1 MAKLETLS
9 VLSDPSYHSQETFHP
24 FDPRLSESASQGNMG
39 SVGSGVAGEQEFAMK
54 NVGTRTQNS
63 SRQIDGSRNSYV
75 PREISNRYSGEEK
88 TYKSEKIANSIFI
101 NGDLRKSEKVKA
113 DLCGNVAANNEKNMP
128 PPPPQY
134 REPSNP
140 PKILP
145 ISGKLDQS
153 NEPLVRPS
161 AFKPVV
167 PKNFHSMQN
176 LCPPQNNGMSEN
188 RKTSNHTN
196 SNAPSAAKSGLE
208 KPSLS
213 RTTNQAGGL
222 SDSGRNSL
230 TSLPTYGTGYS
241 QYVGP
246 MSASTSH
253 INRIGTTS
261 YGDKNVVGYN
271 GISTSDSGRSS
282 SKSTSSFSRLNH
294 LNETLPFHSPS
305 TDDIIQD
312 LEDRLWEKEQ
322 EVLQMRRN
330 LDKSEAAIYQVFE
343 EKQKIWE
350 REMDDLRQNYANKLQ
365 QVSKKAQRAQQ
376 ALQIQI
382 FKLQQEKKKLQEDV
396 GQLLQQR
403 EELEKKFV
411 AFKKEQAEF
420 LPKIE
425 ETKWE
430 VCQKAG
436 EISLL
441 KQQLKDSQADVS
453 QKLSEIVGLRTQLKE
468 GKGFL
473 REKEEQILTLK
484 DSYSNKSVSLE
495 ICEDELQRK
504 MSEVQMLR
512 EKLSQCE
519 LEVANLKQTLTS
531 LGGHQHSHFNHEAA
545 EKAARDTLACESD
558 EAKMKRQSEENLG
571 ALKKEVERLQAELK
585 AERQQREQQ
594 VADFEGERRTWQEE
608 KEKVIKYQK
617 QLQLNYVEMYQKNQM
632 LEHKVNEMTSKV
644 PSPPHGDDKKTWTPS
659 RLERIESTEI

>member
-1 MAKLETLS
+1 MATLETLP
-9 VLSDPSYHSQETFHP
+9 VLSDSTYPSPENYHSFA
-24 FDPRLSESASQGNMG
+24 PRPSQPISQSTMG
-39 SVGSGVAGEQEFAMK
+39 SVGSGVANDQEFAMK
-54 NVGTRTQNS
+54 SVGTRTQS
-63 SRQIDGSRNSYV
+63 SGRQTEGSRNGYSM
-75 PREISNRYSGEEK
+75 REISNRYSGEEK
-88 TYKSEKIANSIFI
+88 TYKSEKVSNSLYI
-101 NGDLRKSEKVKA
+101 NGDLRKNEKVKM
-113 DLCGNVAANNEKNMP
+113 DICGNVTTNNEKNM

-176 LCPPQNNGMSEN
+176 LCPPQSNGVTEN
-188 RKTSNHTN
+188 RKSLNHAN
-196 SNAPSAAKSGLE
+196 SNSPSAPKSGLD
-208 KPSLS
+208 KSSLN
-213 RTTNQAGGL
+213 RTTNQVGGL

-241 QYVGP
+241 QHVGP

-253 INRIGTTS
+253 INRIGTT
-261 YGDKNVVGYN
+261 YVDKNIVGYN

-282 SKSTSSFSRLNH
+282 SKSTSSFNRLNH
-294 LNETLPFHSPS
+294 LNETMPFHSPS

-330 LDKSEAAIYQVFE
+330 LDKSEAAIF
-343 EKQKIWE
+343 
-350 REMDDLRQNYANKLQ
+350 
-365 QVSKKAQRAQQ
+365 
-376 ALQIQI
+376 
-382 FKLQQEKKKLQEDV
+382 QQEKKKLQDDM

-453 QKLSEIVGLRTQLKE
+453 QKLNEIVGLRTQLKE
-468 GKGFL
+468 GKNFL

-484 DSYSNKSVSLE
+484 DSYSSKSVNLE
-495 ICEDELQRK
+495 ICESELQRK
-504 MSEVQMLR
+504 MSEVQVLR
-512 EKLSQCE
+512 EKLNHCE
-519 LEVANLKQTLTS
+519 LEVSGLKRTLAS
-531 LGGHQHSHFNHEAA
+531 MGPPGPFGGDLG
-545 EKAARDTLACESD
+545 EKLRDPLACESD
-558 EAKMKRQSEENLG
+558 EAKMQRQSEDSVNTLR
-571 ALKKEVERLQAELK
+571 KEVERLQTELK
-585 AERQQREQQ
+585 LERQQREQQ
-594 VADFEGERRTWQEE
+594 VMDFEEERRTWQEE

-617 QLQLNYVEMYQKNQM
+617 QLQLNYVEMYQKNQL
-632 LEHKVNEMTSKV
+632 LEHKVNEMNTKAT
-644 PSPPHGDDKKTWTPS
+644 SPPHTEEKKTWTPS

>member
-1 MAKLETLS
+1 MATLEALP
-9 VLSDPSYHSQETFHP
+9 VLSDPTHPSPENLHSFSPRPSQP
-24 FDPRLSESASQGNMG
+24 FSRSTMG
-39 SVGSGVAGEQEFAMK
+39 SVGSGVANEQEFAMK
-54 NVGTRTQNS
+54 SVGTRTQS
-63 SRQIDGSRNSYV
+63 SGRRTSRRRSPTALY
-75 PREISNRYSGEEK
+75 
-88 TYKSEKIANSIFI
+88 I
-101 NGDLRKSEKVKA
+101 NGDLRKSEKVKV
-113 DLCGNVAANNEKNMP
+113 DICGNVAANNEKNL

-134 REPSNP
+134 REPGNP

-145 ISGKLDQS
+145 ISGKLEQS

-176 LCPPQNNGMSEN
+176 LCPPQSNGVTEN
-188 RKTSNHTN
+188 RKSLNHAN
-196 SNAPSAAKSGLE
+196 SNSPSAPKSGLD
-208 KPSLS
+208 KPGLN
-213 RTTNQAGGL
+213 RTTNQVGGL

-241 QYVGP
+241 QHVGP

-253 INRIGTTS
+253 INRIGTT
-261 YGDKNVVGYN
+261 YVDKTIVGYN

-282 SKSTSSFSRLNH
+282 SKN
-294 LNETLPFHSPS
+294 
-305 TDDIIQD
+305 

-330 LDKSEAAIYQVFE
+330 LDKSEAAIFQVFE

-350 REMDDLRQNYANKLQ
+350 REMEDLRQNYANKLQ

-376 ALQIQI
+376 ALQLQI
-382 FKLQQEKKKLQEDV
+382 FKLQQEKKKLQDDM

-403 EELEKKFV
+403 EELEKK
-411 AFKKEQAEF
+411 F

-453 QKLSEIVGLRTQLKE
+453 QKLNEIVGLRTQLKE
-468 GKGFL
+468 GKNFL

-484 DSYSNKSVSLE
+484 DSYSSKSVNLE
-495 ICEDELQRK
+495 ICESELQRK
-504 MSEVQMLR
+504 MSEVQLA
-512 EKLSQCE
+512 EKL
-519 LEVANLKQTLTS
+519 
-531 LGGHQHSHFNHEAA
+531 
-545 EKAARDTLACESD
+545 RDPLACESD
-558 EAKMKRQSEENLG
+558 EAKMQRQSEDSVG
-571 ALKKEVERLQAELK
+571 ALRKEVERLQTELK
-585 AERQQREQQ
+585 LERQQREQQ
-594 VADFEGERRTWQEE
+594 VLDFEEERRTWQEE

-617 QLQLNYVEMYQKNQM
+617 QLQLNYVEMYQKNQL
-632 LEHKVNEMTSKV
+632 LEHKVNEMNTKAT
-644 PSPPHGDDKKTWTPS
+644 SPPHTEEKKPWTPS

>member
-1 MAKLETLS
+1 MATLETLP
-9 VLSDPSYHSQETFHP
+9 VLSDPSYPSPQNFPAFAPRYSQTVP
-24 FDPRLSESASQGNMG
+24 QGAMG
-39 SVGSGVAGEQEFAMK
+39 SVGSGVANEQEFAMK
-54 NVGTRTQNS
+54 SVGTRTQS
-63 SRQIDGSRNSYV
+63 GGRQPDGPRNGYSARDA
-75 PREISNRYSGEEK
+75 PARYSGEEK
-88 TYKSEKIANSIFI
+88 TYKSEKVSNSLYI
-101 NGDLRKSEKVKA
+101 NGDLRKGEKVKV
-113 DLCGNVAANNEKNMP
+113 DICGNVAANNEKNL

-176 LCPPQNNGMSEN
+176 LCPPQSNGMAEN
-188 RKTSNHTN
+188 RKSLNHAN
-196 SNAPSAAKSGLE
+196 SNSPSAPKGGLDKS
-208 KPSLS
+208 SLN
-213 RTTNQAGGL
+213 RTTNQGGGL

-241 QYVGP
+241 QHVGP

-253 INRIGTTS
+253 INRIGTT
-261 YGDKNVVGYN
+261 YVEKNIVGYN

-294 LNETLPFHSPS
+294 LNETMPFHSPS

-330 LDKSEAAIYQVFE
+330 LDKSEAAIFQVFE

-350 REMDDLRQNYANKLQ
+350 REMEDLRQNYANKLQ

-376 ALQIQI
+376 ALQLQI
-382 FKLQQEKKKLQEDV
+382 FKLQQEKKKLQDDM

-453 QKLSEIVGLRTQLKE
+453 QKLNEIVGLRSQLKE
-468 GKGFL
+468 GKNFL

-484 DSYSNKSVSLE
+484 DSYSSKSVNLE
-495 ICEDELQRK
+495 ICEGELQRK
-504 MSEVQMLR
+504 MSEVQVLR
-512 EKLSQCE
+512 EKLNHCE
-519 LEVANLKQTLTS
+519 LEVSGLKRTLAS
-531 LGGHQHSHFNHEAA
+531 MAPPAGPFGGELG
-545 EKAARDTLACESD
+545 EKLRDPLACESD
-558 EAKMKRQSEENLG
+558 EAKMQRQSEDSVNSLRREL
-571 ALKKEVERLQAELK
+571 ERLQTELK
-585 AERQQREQQ
+585 LERQQREQQ
-594 VADFEGERRTWQEE
+594 VMDFEEERRTWQEE

-617 QLQLNYVEMYQKNQM
+617 QLQLNYVEMYQKNQL
-632 LEHKVNEMTSKV
+632 LEHKVNEMNTKAT
-644 PSPPHGDDKKTWTPS
+644 SPPHTEEKKTWTPS

>member
-1 MAKLETLS
+1 MAKLETLA
-9 VLSDPSYHSQETFHP
+9 VLSDPSFHSQEAFHP
-24 FDPRLSESASQGNMG
+24 FEPRLSEPASQSSMG
-39 SVGSGVAGEQEFAMK
+39 SVGSGVANEQEFAMK
-54 NVGTRTQNS
+54 SVGTRTQNS
-63 SRQIDGSRNSYV
+63 SRQVDGPRNSYST
-75 PREISNRYSGEEK
+75 REFSNRYSGEEK
-88 TYKSEKIANSIFI
+88 TYKSEKISNSIYI
-101 NGDLRKSEKVKA
+101 NGDLRKNDKVKA
-113 DLCGNVAANNEKNMP
+113 DLCGNVAANNEKNL
-128 PPPPQY
+128 PPPQY

-176 LCPPQNNGMSEN
+176 LCPPQNNGLTEC
-188 RKTSNHTN
+188 RKTLSHTKSN
-196 SNAPSAAKSGLE
+196 SPSTVKSGLE
-208 KPSLS
+208 KPTLN
-213 RTTNQAGGL
+213 RTSTQAGGL

-241 QYVGP
+241 QHVGP

-253 INRIGTTS
+253 INRIGTTYAEKS
-261 YGDKNVVGYN
+261 IVGYN

-294 LNETLPFHSPS
+294 LNETMPFHSPS

-350 REMDDLRQNYANKLQ
+350 REMEDLRQNYANKLQ

-376 ALQIQI
+376 ALQLQI
-382 FKLQQEKKKLQEDV
+382 FKLQQEKKKLQDDI

-453 QKLSEIVGLRTQLKE
+453 QKLNEIVGLRTQLKE
-468 GKGFL
+468 GKSFL

-484 DSYSNKSVSLE
+484 DSFSTKSVSLE
-495 ICEDELQRK
+495 ICENDLQRK
-504 MSEVQMLR
+504 MGEVQMLR
-512 EKLSQCE
+512 EKLNQCE
-519 LEVANLKQTLTS
+519 LEVSNLKQTLS
-531 LGGHQHSHFNHEAA
+531 NLGGPHFSA
-545 EKAARDTLACESD
+545 ELSEKLARDTLACESD
-558 EAKMKRQSEENLG
+558 EAKMKRQSEENLH
-571 ALKKEVERLQAELK
+571 ALKKEVERLQGELK

-594 VADFEGERRTWQEE
+594 VADFEEERRTWQEE

-617 QLQLNYVEMYQKNQM
+617 QLQLNYVEMYQKNQI
-632 LEHKVNEMTSKV
+632 LEHKVNEMSSKAT
-644 PSPPHGDDKKTWTPS
+644 SPPHSEEKKTWTPS

>member
-9 VLSDPSYHSQETFHP
+9 VLSDASYHSQETFHA
-24 FDPRLSESASQGNMG
+24 FHPRTSECSSQS
-39 SVGSGVAGEQEFAMK
+39 SVGSGLAHEKDFAGKSLLVARPQ
-54 NVGTRTQNS
+54 NPSQQLDGTRS
-63 SRQIDGSRNSYV
+63 SYSLA
-75 PREISNRYSGEEK
+75 PRHAGEEK
-88 TYKSEKIANSIFI
+88 AASSSVYI
-101 NGDLRKSEKVKA
+101 NGDAHKSEV
-113 DLCGNVAANNEKNMP
+113 GGSVAANNEKNLP
-128 PPPPQY
+128 PPLPQY
-134 REPSNP
+134 REANKP

-145 ISGKLDQS
+145 VSGKLDQFQ
-153 NEPLVRPS
+153 NTEPLVRPS

-176 LCPPQNNGMSEN
+176 LCPPQNNGVATEN
-188 RKTSNHTN
+188 RKTLNHTHSN
-196 SNAPSAAKSGLE
+196 SPAPVKSGLE
-208 KPSLS
+208 KASLN
-213 RTTNQAGGL
+213 RTTNPGVGL

-241 QYVGP
+241 QHVGP

-253 INRIGTTS
+253 INRIGTT
-261 YGDKNVVGYN
+261 YGEKNVVGYN

-282 SKSTSSFSRLNH
+282 TKSTSSFSRLNH
-294 LNETLPFHSPS
+294 LNETMPFHSPS

-312 LEDRLWEKEQ
+312 LENRLWEKEQ

-350 REMDDLRQNYANKLQ
+350 REMDELRQNYANKLQ
-365 QVSKKAQRAQQ
+365 QVSKKTQRAQQ
-376 ALQIQI
+376 ALQLQI
-382 FKLQQEKKKLQEDV
+382 FKLQQEKKKLQDDV
-396 GQLLQQR
+396 AQLLQQR

-453 QKLSEIVGLRTQLKE
+453 QKLNEIVGLRTQLKE
-468 GKGFL
+468 GKSFL

-484 DSYSNKSVSLE
+484 DSYGTKSVSLDF
-495 ICEDELQRK
+495 CENELQLK
-504 MSEVQMLR
+504 MAEVQMLR

-519 LEVANLKQTLTS
+519 LEVSGLKQTLAH
-531 LGGHQHSHFNHEAA
+531 LGGPPNHVPSELP
-545 EKAARDTLACESD
+545 EKLARDPLACESD
-558 EAKMKRQSEENLG
+558 EAKMKRQSEESLH
-571 ALKKEVERLQAELK
+571 ALKREVERLQAELN
-585 AERQQREQQ
+585 AERQSRQQQ
-594 VADFEGERRTWQEE
+594 VLDFEEERCTWQEE

-617 QLQLNYVEMYQKNQM
+617 QLQLNYVEMYQKNQL
-632 LEHKVNEMTSKV
+632 LEHKLNEMANKATSL
-644 PSPPHGDDKKTWTPS
+644 SHAEEKKTWTPS

>member
-1 MAKLETLS
+1 MATLEALP
-9 VLSDPSYHSQETFHP
+9 VLSDPTHPSPENLHSFSPRPSQP
-24 FDPRLSESASQGNMG
+24 FSRSTMG
-39 SVGSGVAGEQEFAMK
+39 SVGSGVANEQEFAMK
-54 NVGTRTQNS
+54 SVGTRTQSSGRPAES
-63 SRQIDGSRNSYV
+63 SRNGY
-75 PREISNRYSGEEK
+75 PGRELSNRYSGEEK
-88 TYKSEKIANSIFI
+88 AYKSEKVSNALYI
-101 NGDLRKSEKVKA
+101 NGDLRKSEKVKV
-113 DLCGNVAANNEKNMP
+113 DICGNVAANNEKNL

-134 REPSNP
+134 REPGNP

-145 ISGKLDQS
+145 ISGKLEQS

-176 LCPPQNNGMSEN
+176 LCPPQSNGVTEN
-188 RKTSNHTN
+188 RKSLNHAN
-196 SNAPSAAKSGLE
+196 SNSPSAPKSGLD
-208 KPSLS
+208 KPGLN
-213 RTTNQAGGL
+213 RTTNQVGGL

-241 QYVGP
+241 QHVGP

-253 INRIGTTS
+253 INRIGTT
-261 YGDKNVVGYN
+261 YVDKTIVGYN
-271 GISTSDSGRSS
+271 RISTSDSGRSS
-282 SKSTSSFSRLNH
+282 SKSTSSFNRLNH
-294 LNETLPFHSPS
+294 LNETMPFHSPS

-330 LDKSEAAIYQVFE
+330 LDKSEAAIFQVFE

-350 REMDDLRQNYANKLQ
+350 REMEDLRQNYANKLQ

-376 ALQIQI
+376 ALQLQI
-382 FKLQQEKKKLQEDV
+382 FKLQQEKKKLQDDM

-453 QKLSEIVGLRTQLKE
+453 QKLNEIVGLRTQLKE
-468 GKGFL
+468 GKNFL

-484 DSYSNKSVSLE
+484 DSYSSKSVNLE
-495 ICEDELQRK
+495 ICESELQRK
-504 MSEVQMLR
+504 MSEVQVLR
-512 EKLSQCE
+512 EKLNHCE
-519 LEVANLKQTLTS
+519 MEVSGLKRTLAS
-531 LGGHQHSHFNHEAA
+531 MGPPAGSFGGELA
-545 EKAARDTLACESD
+545 EKLRDPLACESD
-558 EAKMKRQSEENLG
+558 EAKMQRQSEDSVG
-571 ALKKEVERLQAELK
+571 ALRKEVERLQTELK
-585 AERQQREQQ
+585 LERQQREQQ
-594 VADFEGERRTWQEE
+594 VLDFEEERRTWQEE

-617 QLQLNYVEMYQKNQM
+617 QLQLNYVEMYQKNQL
-632 LEHKVNEMTSKV
+632 LEHKVNEMNTKAT
-644 PSPPHGDDKKTWTPS
+644 SPPHTEEKKPWTPS

>member
-1 MAKLETLS
+1 MATLETLP
-9 VLSDPSYHSQETFHP
+9 VLSDATYPSPENFHGFAPRPSQPT
-24 FDPRLSESASQGNMG
+24 SQSIMG
-39 SVGSGVAGEQEFAMK
+39 SVGSGVANDQEFAMK
-54 NVGTRTQNS
+54 SVGTRTQSS
-63 SRQIDGSRNSYV
+63 SRQTEGSRNGYST
-75 PREISNRYSGEEK
+75 REISNRYSGEEK
-88 TYKSEKIANSIFI
+88 TYRSEKVSNSLYI
-101 NGDLRKSEKVKA
+101 NGDLRKSEKVKM
-113 DLCGNVAANNEKNMP
+113 DICGNVTTNNEKNM

-176 LCPPQNNGMSEN
+176 LCPPQSNGVTEN
-188 RKTSNHTN
+188 RKSLNHAN
-196 SNAPSAAKSGLE
+196 SNSPSAPKSGLD
-208 KPSLS
+208 KSSLN
-213 RTTNQAGGL
+213 RTTNQVGGL

-241 QYVGP
+241 QHVGP

-253 INRIGTTS
+253 INRIGTT
-261 YGDKNVVGYN
+261 YVDKNIVGYN

-282 SKSTSSFSRLNH
+282 SKSTSSFNRLNH
-294 LNETLPFHSPS
+294 LNETMPFHSPS

-330 LDKSEAAIYQVFE
+330 LDKSEAAIFQVFE

-350 REMDDLRQNYANKLQ
+350 REMEDLRQNYANKLQ

-376 ALQIQI
+376 ALQLQI
-382 FKLQQEKKKLQEDV
+382 FKLQQEKKKLQDDM

-453 QKLSEIVGLRTQLKE
+453 QKLNEIVGLRTQLKE
-468 GKGFL
+468 GKNFL

-484 DSYSNKSVSLE
+484 DSYSSKSVNLE
-495 ICEDELQRK
+495 ICESELQRK
-504 MSEVQMLR
+504 MSEVQVLR
-512 EKLSQCE
+512 EKLNHCE
-519 LEVANLKQTLTS
+519 LEVSGLKRTLAS
-531 LGGHQHSHFNHEAA
+531 MGPPGPFGGDLG
-545 EKAARDTLACESD
+545 EKLRDPLACESD
-558 EAKMKRQSEENLG
+558 EAKMQRQSEDSVNTLR
-571 ALKKEVERLQAELK
+571 KEVERLQSELK
-585 AERQQREQQ
+585 LERQQREQQ
-594 VADFEGERRTWQEE
+594 VMDFEEERRTWQEE

-617 QLQLNYVEMYQKNQM
+617 QLQLNYVEMYQKNQL
-632 LEHKVNEMTSKV
+632 LEHKVNEMNTKAT
-644 PSPPHGDDKKTWTPS
+644 SPPHTEEKKPWTPS

>member
-9 VLSDPSYHSQETFHP
+9 LLSDPSYQSQDTFHSFASRP
-24 FDPRLSESASQGNMG
+24 SESASQNTMG
-39 SVGSGVAGEQEFAMK
+39 SVGSGVANEQEFAMK
-54 NVGTRTQNS
+54 SVGTRTQSS
-63 SRQIDGSRNSYV
+63 SRQADGSRNGYST
-75 PREISNRYSGEEK
+75 REISNRYSGEEK
-88 TYKSEKIANSIFI
+88 TYKSEKISNSLYI
-101 NGDLRKSEKVKA
+101 NGDLRKSEKMKT
-113 DLCGNVAANNEKNMP
+113 DICGNVTTNNEKNL

-145 ISGKLDQS
+145 VSGKLDQS

-176 LCPPQNNGMSEN
+176 LCPPQNNGITEN
-188 RKTSNHTN
+188 RKSLNHTN
-196 SNAPSAAKSGLE
+196 SNSPSAGKSGLE
-208 KPSLS
+208 KTSLN
-213 RTTNQAGGL
+213 RTTNQVGGL

-241 QYVGP
+241 QHVGP

-253 INRIGTTS
+253 INRIGTT
-261 YGDKNVVGYN
+261 YVDKNIVGYN

-282 SKSTSSFSRLNH
+282 SKSTSSFNRLNH
-294 LNETLPFHSPS
+294 LNETMPFHSPS
-305 TDDIIQD
+305 TDDVIQD

-330 LDKSEAAIYQVFE
+330 LDKSEAAIFQVFE

-350 REMDDLRQNYANKLQ
+350 REMEDLRQNYANKLQ

-376 ALQIQI
+376 ALQLQI
-382 FKLQQEKKKLQEDV
+382 FKLQQEKKKLQDDV

-453 QKLSEIVGLRTQLKE
+453 QKLNEIVGLRTQLKE
-468 GKGFL
+468 GKTFL
-473 REKEEQILTLK
+473 REKEEQITTLK
-484 DSYSNKSVSLE
+484 DSFSSKTVNLE
-495 ICEDELQRK
+495 ICENELQRK
-504 MSEVQMLR
+504 MNEVQMLR
-512 EKLSQCE
+512 EKLNHCE
-519 LEVANLKQTLTS
+519 LEVSGLKQTLAS
-531 LGGHQHSHFNHEAA
+531 MGHQGHFNSELT
-545 EKAARDTLACESD
+545 EKLRDPLACESD
-558 EAKMKRQSEENLG
+558 EAKMKRQNEDNVI
-571 ALKKEVERLQAELK
+571 ALKKEVERLQTELK
-585 AERQQREQQ
+585 LERQQREQQ
-594 VADFEGERRTWQEE
+594 VMDFEGERRTWQEE

-617 QLQLNYVEMYQKNQM
+617 QLQLNYVEMYQKNQL
-632 LEHKVNEMTSKV
+632 LEQKVNEMTTKAT
-644 PSPPHGDDKKTWTPS
+644 SPPYTEEKKPWTPS

>member
-1 MAKLETLS
+1 MATLKTLPI
-9 VLSDPSYHSQETFHP
+9 LSDLTSPKKEKFQSFAPRPSHLFSRST
-24 FDPRLSESASQGNMG
+24 MG
-39 SVGSGVAGEQEFAMK
+39 SVGSGVANDQEFAMK
-54 NVGTRTQNS
+54 SVGTRTQS
-63 SRQIDGSRNSYV
+63 GGRQAEGSRNGYPP
-75 PREISNRYSGEEK
+75 PRDIPTRYSGEEK
-88 TYKSEKIANSIFI
+88 TYKVEKVSNSLYL
-101 NGDLRKSEKVKA
+101 NGELRKGEKVKV
-113 DLCGNVAANNEKNMP
+113 DVCGNVTANNEKNL

-134 REPSNP
+134 REPTNP

-145 ISGKLDQS
+145 ISGKLEQS

-176 LCPPQNNGMSEN
+176 LCPPQSNGVTET
-188 RKTSNHTN
+188 RKTLSHAN
-196 SNAPSAAKSGLE
+196 SNSPSAPKSGLE
-208 KPSLS
+208 KSSLN
-213 RTTNQAGGL
+213 RTTNQVGGL

-241 QYVGP
+241 QHVGP

-253 INRIGTTS
+253 INRIGTA
-261 YGDKNVVGYN
+261 YVEKAMVGYN

-282 SKSTSSFSRLNH
+282 SKSTSSFNRLNH
-294 LNETLPFHSPS
+294 LNETMPFHSPS

-330 LDKSEAAIYQVFE
+330 LDKSEAAIFQVFE

-350 REMDDLRQNYANKLQ
+350 REMEDLRQNYANKLQ

-376 ALQIQI
+376 ALQLQI
-382 FKLQQEKKKLQEDV
+382 FKLQQEKKKLQDEM

-453 QKLSEIVGLRTQLKE
+453 QKLNEIVGLRTQLKE
-468 GKGFL
+468 GKNFL
-473 REKEEQILTLK
+473 REKEEQILNLK
-484 DSYSNKSVSLE
+484 DSYSSKSVNLE
-495 ICEDELQRK
+495 ICEGELQRK
-504 MSEVQMLR
+504 MSEVQVLR
-512 EKLSQCE
+512 EKLNHCE
-519 LEVANLKQTLTS
+519 LEVSGLKRTLANMGPPGPFGGGD
-531 LGGHQHSHFNHEAA
+531 LG
-545 EKAARDTLACESD
+545 EKLRDPLACESD
-558 EAKMKRQSEENLG
+558 EAKMQRQSEDSVSTLR
-571 ALKKEVERLQAELK
+571 KEVERLQTELK
-585 AERQQREQQ
+585 LERQQREQQ
-594 VADFEGERRTWQEE
+594 VMDFQEERRTWQEE

-617 QLQLNYVEMYQKNQM
+617 QLQLNYVEMYQKNQL
-632 LEHKVNEMTSKV
+632 LEHKVNEMNTKAA
-644 PSPPHGDDKKTWTPS
+644 SPPHTEEKKTWTPS

>member
-1 MAKLETLS
+1 MATLETLP
-9 VLSDPSYHSQETFHP
+9 VLSEPTYPSQENFHP
-24 FDPRLSESASQGNMG
+24 FAPRPSQPTSQSTMG
-39 SVGSGVAGEQEFAMK
+39 SVGSGVANDQEFAMK
-54 NVGTRTQNS
+54 SVGTRTQS
-63 SRQIDGSRNSYV
+63 SGRQAEGSRNGYST
-75 PREISNRYSGEEK
+75 RDISNRYSGEEK
-88 TYKSEKIANSIFI
+88 TYKSEKVSNSLYI
-101 NGDLRKSEKVKA
+101 NGDLRKSDKVKMDISAACA
-113 DLCGNVAANNEKNMP
+113 DVSLMCVVTE
-128 PPPPQY
+128 
-134 REPSNP
+134 
-140 PKILP
+140 LP
-145 ISGKLDQS
+145 AMFDVWSFFLLQS

-176 LCPPQNNGMSEN
+176 LCPPQSNGVTEN
-188 RKTSNHTN
+188 RKSLNHAN
-196 SNAPSAAKSGLE
+196 SNSPSAPKSGLD
-208 KPSLS
+208 KTSLN
-213 RTTNQAGGL
+213 RTTNQVGGL

-241 QYVGP
+241 QHVGP

-253 INRIGTTS
+253 INRIGTT
-261 YGDKNVVGYN
+261 YVDKNIVGYN

-282 SKSTSSFSRLNH
+282 SKSTSSFNRLNH
-294 LNETLPFHSPS
+294 LNETMPFHSPS

-330 LDKSEAAIYQVFE
+330 LDKSEAAIFQVFE

-350 REMDDLRQNYANKLQ
+350 REMEDLRQNYANKLQ

-376 ALQIQI
+376 ALQLQI
-382 FKLQQEKKKLQEDV
+382 FKLQQEKKKLQDDM

-453 QKLSEIVGLRTQLKE
+453 QKLNEIVGLRSQLKE
-468 GKGFL
+468 GKNFL

-484 DSYSNKSVSLE
+484 DSYSSKSVNLE
-495 ICEDELQRK
+495 ICESELQRK
-504 MSEVQMLR
+504 MSEVQVLR
-512 EKLSQCE
+512 EKL
-519 LEVANLKQTLTS
+519 
-531 LGGHQHSHFNHEAA
+531 NHCDGDLA
-545 EKAARDTLACESD
+545 EKLRDPLACESD
-558 EAKMKRQSEENLG
+558 EAKMQRQSEDSVNTLR
-571 ALKKEVERLQAELK
+571 KELERLQTELK
-585 AERQQREQQ
+585 LERQQREQQ
-594 VADFEGERRTWQEE
+594 VMDFEEERRTWQEE

-617 QLQLNYVEMYQKNQM
+617 QLQLNYVEMYQKNQL
-632 LEHKVNEMTSKV
+632 LEHKVNEMNTKGT
-644 PSPPHGDDKKTWTPS
+644 SPPHTEEKKQWTPS

>member
-1 MAKLETLS
+1 MAMLETLPI
-9 VLSDPSYHSQETFHP
+9 LIDPAYPSPENLPSFSPGPSQP
-24 FDPRLSESASQGNMG
+24 ISQSTMG
-39 SVGSGVAGEQEFAMK
+39 SVGSGVANDQEFAMK
-54 NVGTRTQNS
+54 SVGTRTQS
-63 SRQIDGSRNSYV
+63 SGRQPEGSRNGY
-75 PREISNRYSGEEK
+75 PTRDLPTRYSGEEK
-88 TYKSEKIANSIFI
+88 TYKSEKVSNSLYI
-101 NGDLRKSEKVKA
+101 NGELRKSEKVKV
-113 DLCGNVAANNEKNMP
+113 DICGNVTSSSEKNV

-134 REPSNP
+134 REPGNP

-145 ISGKLDQS
+145 VSGKLD
-153 NEPLVRPS
+153 
-161 AFKPVV
+161 
-167 PKNFHSMQN
+167 QN
-176 LCPPQNNGMSEN
+176 LCPPQSNGVTEN
-188 RKTSNHTN
+188 RKSLNHAN
-196 SNAPSAAKSGLE
+196 SNSPSAPKSGLD
-208 KPSLS
+208 KSSLN
-213 RTTNQAGGL
+213 RTTNQVGGL

-241 QYVGP
+241 QHVGP

-253 INRIGTTS
+253 INRIGTT
-261 YGDKNVVGYN
+261 YVDKSMVGYN

-282 SKSTSSFSRLNH
+282 SKSTSSFNRLNH
-294 LNETLPFHSPS
+294 LNESMPFHSPS

-330 LDKSEAAIYQVFE
+330 LDKSEAAIFQVFE

-350 REMDDLRQNYANKLQ
+350 REMEDLRQNYANKLQ

-376 ALQIQI
+376 ALQLQI
-382 FKLQQEKKKLQEDV
+382 FKLQQEKKKLQDDM

-453 QKLSEIVGLRTQLKE
+453 QKLNEIVGLRSQLKE
-468 GKGFL
+468 GKNFL

-484 DSYSNKSVSLE
+484 DSYSSKSVNLE
-495 ICEDELQRK
+495 ICESELQRK
-504 MSEVQMLR
+504 MSEVQVLR
-512 EKLSQCE
+512 EKLNHCE
-519 LEVANLKQTLTS
+519 LEVSSLKRTLAS
-531 LGGHQHSHFNHEAA
+531 MGPPGPFGGDVG
-545 EKAARDTLACESD
+545 EKLRDPLACESD
-558 EAKMKRQSEENLG
+558 EAKMQRQSEDG
-571 ALKKEVERLQAELK
+571 VHALRKELERLQMELK
-585 AERQQREQQ
+585 LERQQREQQ
-594 VADFEGERRTWQEE
+594 VMDFEEERRTWQEE

-617 QLQLNYVEMYQKNQM
+617 QLQLNYVEMYQKNQL
-632 LEHKVNEMTSKV
+632 LEHKVNEMNTKAT
-644 PSPPHGDDKKTWTPS
+644 SPPHSEEKKPWTPS

>member
-9 VLSDPSYHSQETFHP
+9 VLSDPSYHSQESFHP
-24 FDPRLSESASQGNMG
+24 FEPRLSEPTSQGSMG
-39 SVGSGVAGEQEFAMK
+39 SVGSGVASEQEFAMK
-54 NVGTRTQNS
+54 SVGTRTQSN
-63 SRQIDGSRNSYV
+63 SRQIDGSRNSYST
-75 PREISNRYSGEEK
+75 REISNRYSGEEK
-88 TYKSEKIANSIFI
+88 TYKSEKISNSIYI

-113 DLCGNVAANNEKNMP
+113 DLCGNVAANNEKNI

-134 REPSNP
+134 REPNNP

-176 LCPPQNNGMSEN
+176 LCPPQNNGISEN
-188 RKTSNHTN
+188 RKTLNHTN
-196 SNAPSAAKSGLE
+196 SNSPSTVKGGLE
-208 KPSLS
+208 KPSLN

-241 QYVGP
+241 QHVGP

-253 INRIGTTS
+253 INRIGTT
-261 YGDKNVVGYN
+261 YGEKNIVGYN

-294 LNETLPFHSPS
+294 LNETMPFHSPS

-376 ALQIQI
+376 ALQLQI
-382 FKLQQEKKKLQEDV
+382 FKLQQEKKKLQDDV

-403 EELEKKFV
+403 EELEKKF
-411 AFKKEQAEF
+411 
-420 LPKIE
+420 
-425 ETKWE
+425 

-453 QKLSEIVGLRTQLKE
+453 QKLNEIVGLRTQLKE
-468 GKGFL
+468 GKSFL

-484 DSYSNKSVSLE
+484 DSYSTKSVSLE
-495 ICEDELQRK
+495 ICENELQRK

-519 LEVANLKQTLTS
+519 AEVSSLKQTLTS
-531 LGGHQHSHFNHEAA
+531 LGGHHNHINTELS
-545 EKAARDTLACESD
+545 EKLTRDTLACESD
-558 EAKMKRQSEENLG
+558 EAKMKRQSEENLN

-617 QLQLNYVEMYQKNQM
+617 QLQLNYVEMYQKNQI

-644 PSPPHGDDKKTWTPS
+644 TSPPHTDEKKAWTPS